1 MFCENNLYRTWY
13 DPISGILEPWGSGRS
28 ITPPL
33 RIKSPEVKTSENN
46 TIKQSLLEGREKVRF
61 IRKLFKTQDAP
72 PQGYISSKQPLGEEV
87 LLWATR
93 NVCSKLKWG
102 GFYDMSRHGLL
113 VIHSKLLKLL
123 KVTLINSL
131 FHQVNLSQSPFLWF
145 AIGIILGGGGLYGH
159 RFPRKVTQCN

>member
-1 MFCENNLYRTWY
+1 MER
-13 DPISGILEPWGSGRS
+13 E
-28 ITPPL
+28 
-33 RIKSPEVKTSENN
+33 N
-46 TIKQSLLEGREKVRF
+46 TI
-61 IRKLFKTQDAP
+61 
-72 PQGYISSKQPLGEEV
+72 LGEEV

-131 FHQVNLSQSPFLWF
+131 FHQVNLS
-145 AIGIILGGGGLYGH
+145 AIILSLVCHWHHTWGW
-159 RFPRKVTQCN
+159 RTVWS